1 LNSIE
6 DLVQL
11 RGDLPLSE
19 PLQKKLRVGW
29 APTFVAFSPIA
40 LVYTGLGAGG
50 HMSREHAPDQEV
62 RASDEQLPQAEALE
76 ASQGARFV
84 TGKIPPVIGEFA
96 PDQGN
101 SPTDGAYANSQK
113 SRRLGD
119 MRPGKDFDGV
129 GGGNV
134 LKNAFWKARYDG
146 TLEFLEAARDE
157 MQRRV
162 QAAEEGGKVP
172 PGENYWLWPATV
184 VDLLWDV
191 KKLHDNAAGAEH
203 RDVDMAK
210 VRSQL
215 AQWPSSL
222 LARDERD
229 FIRAGIEALA
239 ASGAAK
245 AGKQPEL
252 PQPESKEQTQ
262 AQSKDVVAQTQAP
275 TAEKSAEAQPPVQVS
290 GAPVTIHYI
299 AGTNDSVMAIDRA
312 LTFGEVVGHN
322 AHEMVEG
329 IIAKANGHPIG
340 KLTLTGHGRG
350 GSQQI
355 GEKSS
360 LSVRMSAEEKRD
372 LARLKPLFASNAEV
386 VLHGCEVASDQ
397 SGEKLLRELAIMWG
411 VPVRAAVPYQRLT
424 PGLEGTEKR
433 AIPDGHGG
441 ATLETSE
448 SSLNEFSRDK
458 PSFSNDNKEV
468 AYWDK
473 APPERWEKAT
483 VDGRYDAITTL
494 LGGYTNHHE
503 GEIIIKLFQTAAAN
517 DRRELY
523 RLIEGHPWSGDFKH
537 GWFVDDDGLA
547 NSLTYE
553 QMDRLKALLNQ
564 Q

>member
-1 LNSIE
+1 
-6 DLVQL
+6 
-11 RGDLPLSE
+11 
-19 PLQKKLRVGW
+19 
-29 APTFVAFSPIA
+29 
-40 LVYTGLGAGG
+40 
-50 HMSREHAPDQEV
+50 MSREHASDREV
-62 RASDEQLPQAEALE
+62 RASDDQLPQAEALE
-76 ASQGARFV
+76 ASHGARFV
-84 TGKIPPVIGEFA
+84 SGKIPPVIEDYA
-96 PDQGN
+96 PDEAK
-101 SPTDGAYANSQK
+101 SATDGAYENSQK

-162 QAAEEGGKVP
+162 QAAEEAGKVP
-172 PGENYWLWPATV
+172 AGENYWAWAAMV

-203 RDVDMAK
+203 SDVDMAK
-210 VRSQL
+210 VRYQL
-215 AQWPSSL
+215 GKWPSAL
-222 LARDERD
+222 LAGDERD

-245 AGKQPEL
+245 AGTQPVLPEL
-252 PQPESKEQTQ
+252 ER
-262 AQSKDVVAQTQAP
+262 KDGAAETKTP
-275 TAEKSAEAQPPVQVS
+275 TAESCAEAQPVQVS

-299 AGTNDSVMAIDRA
+299 AGTSDVTMSVDRA
-312 LTFGEVVGHN
+312 LTFGETVGHN

-340 KLTLTGHGRG
+340 TLTLTGHGHG
-350 GSQQI
+350 GSQQL
-355 GEKSS
+355 GDKKH
-360 LSVRMSAEEKRD
+360 LSTRMSAEEKRD
-372 LARLKPLFASNAEV
+372 LARLKPYFAPNAEV

-397 SGEKLLRELAIMWG
+397 SGEKLLLELAVMWG

-433 AIPDGHGG
+433 AVPDGHGG
-441 ATLETSE
+441 ATLETQE
-448 SSLNEFSRDK
+448 SSLNELSRDK
-458 PSFSNDNKEV
+458 PSFSDDNEEV

-473 APPERWEKAT
+473 APPERWEKAS
-483 VDGRYDAITTL
+483 VDFRYDSIVSL

-503 GEIIIKLFQTAAAN
+503 GEIILKLFQTAAAN

-523 RLIEGHPWSGDFKH
+523 RLIEGHPWSGSFKQ
-537 GWFVDDDGLA
+537 GWLVDDDGLA

-553 QMDRLKALLNQ
+553 QMDRLQALLNQ